1 MDLTTLLSAQAAKT
15 RSPDSCSVQS
25 RAMSSPARTALLQSQ
40 DRPFERTVV
49 KTSNALLKYICALAR
64 NGDEP
69 AGSRSTACVYGGLPS
84 RAIPYRRRA
93 DQITSD
99 EVSDHLRLI
108 AGVPTKI
115 ERKITCR
122 GLNGRALLACCIPR
136 VDRWVVVRTFTARI
150 FNALL
155 GAIGGALG
163 AALVSSLLF
172 SIGLNEGLLSAGV
185 LIATSLFIA
194 FAVVA
199 LVRIIRSKLR
209 H

>member
-1 MDLTTLLSAQAAKT
+1 LIVGLLYG
-15 RSPDSCSVQS
+15 
-25 RAMSSPARTALLQSQ
+25 LSQ
-40 DRPFERTVV
+40 
-49 KTSNALLKYICALAR
+49 
-64 NGDEP
+64 
-69 AGSRSTACVYGGLPS
+69 
-84 RAIPYRRRA
+84 
-93 DQITSD
+93 
-99 EVSDHLRLI
+99 
-108 AGVPTKI
+108 
-115 ERKITCR
+115 R
-122 GLNGRALLACCIPR
+122 GFA
-136 VDRWVVVRTFTARI
+136 
-150 FNALL
+150 NALL